1 MITIYE
7 GALFDITLSDTYQY
21 NLFKL
26 SLYNPIKKLIG
37 PFLGK
42 PYRQDEILQYIFSS
56 KKHIPVVIDVGCHV
70 GAVALPI
77 AKRFPN
83 AKIICVDANPAP
95 LAKFI
100 TNINLN
106 RSKNIQLINAAISN
120 EKKLLTIYPCSGNAG
135 GARVTGFKG
144 RPEESEGGGILVPSI
159 SIEEI
164 FSFYKL
170 SKCDFLKI
178 DVEGYELSALRSAGA
193 LLQPA
198 IIKTVIAEY
207 GPEGCRSAGITGW
220 DMVSYMLTRGY
231 KCTDLRDN
239 KEITCSKEVPF
250 IDDYCVT
257 NFLFTEN

>member
-1 MITIYE
+1 MIVNYE
-7 GALFDITLSDTYQY
+7 GALFDVNLSDTYQL
-21 NLFKL
+21 NLFKQ

-42 PYRQDEILQYIFSS
+42 PYRQDEVLKFIFSS
-56 KKHIPVVIDVGCHV
+56 EAQTPVIIDIGCHV
-70 GAVALPI
+70 GAVSLPI
-77 AKRFPN
+77 AKKFSK
-83 AKIICVDANPAP
+83 AEIICVDANPVP

-100 TNINLN
+100 RNINLN
-106 RSKNIQLINAAISN
+106 QSKNIHVINAAISD
-120 EKKLLTIYPCSGNAG
+120 EKSLLTIYPCSGNAG

-144 RPEESEGGGILVPSI
+144 RPEESEGGGILVSSI

-193 LLQPA
+193 LLQPT

-231 KCTDLRDN
+231 KCIDLGDN
-239 KEITCSKEVPF
+239 KAIENPSDIP
-250 IDDYCVT
+250 IINDYHVT
-257 NFLFTEN
+257 NFLFF